1 MAEYE
6 YTCEYVPGDSKTL
19 DVPDCLSRLITRDSP
34 PDENELHRLKIAL
47 QADDM
52 KVKAGSAGALDNEAR
67 TELEA
72 SVEKRTAEMEAWKE
86 KQSHLSS
93 CLQTCFPTPEC
104 HRLLLSCR
112 NTPKETPLALETLCQ
127 P

>member
-1 MAEYE
+1 M
-6 YTCEYVPGDSKTL
+6 DL
-19 DVPDCLSRLITRDSP
+19 RRDVLCPDL
-34 PDENELHRLKIAL
+34 DENELHRLKIAL

-86 KQSHLSS
+86 KQSQSAEWQYANCWTSVYAKLFDR
-93 CLQTCFPTPEC
+93 LTPEEPF
-104 HRLLLSCR
+104 HLTP
-112 NTPKETPLALETLCQ
+112 NTVSLPLADQ
-127 P
+127 PAS